1 MCCHVDVPIVRR
13 RYAAIAVSAI
23 LGAGTAACGGDDVVT
38 EVTQATV
45 AGVGQPPG
53 PVERVMADELQQ
65 GPGEQESSSAV
76 RPADLGLPSLGEL
89 VTGNRV
95 IMVGD
100 SIFASTAPR
109 FGGSMCE
116 RLNEAGWDV
125 EINAEPGASSHLY
138 RSP

>member
-1 MCCHVDVPIVRR
+1 MPTVRR
-13 RYAAIAVSAI
+13 RFVATAVSAI
-23 LGAGTAACGGDDVVT
+23 LGAGAAACGGDDVVT

-45 AGVGQPPG
+45 AGVGQLPG
-53 PVERVMADELQQ
+53 PVERVTADELQPD
-65 GPGEQESSSAV
+65 PGEQELSSAV

-89 VTGNRV
+89 VTGNRAL
-95 IMVGD
+95 IVGD

-125 EINAEPGASSHLY
+125 EINAEPGRFIAFA
-138 RSP
+138 REV